1 MEVGEADLKVEEE
14 KQSLV
19 FFLLLLEKEEKY
31 NMNQKD
37 KAMLA
42 LG

>member
-19 FFLLLLEKEEKY
+19 FFLLLEKEEKY
-31 NMNQKD
+31 NMN
-37 KAMLA
+37 
-42 LG
+42 